1 VCAQVL
7 GALGQTYNQA
17 WEDTIVLELDTS
29 IKLHTSARDWARLAV
44 KTLGM
49 PWLLTPVLMLMLSR
63 LERSQV
69 GRVWGA
75 TSAYDYVL
83 QNIIA
88 SWRLKAFTLK
98 ALAPPIQPP
107 THSLQ
112 HHDLHKPLSQ
122 ARSNIANSGL
132 GHKEGDEVAIA
143 KRFADEMGTKRFFHG
158 DAPGHVDI
166 SFYASIV
173 GFVYSDTDIGR
184 RIVRGAKLEDWVG
197 RMQETLPMDIIYV
210 TSKGGYSPTPPQ

>member
-1 VCAQVL
+1 VQVL
-7 GALGQTYNQA
+7 GALGKTYNKA

-29 IKLHTSARDWARLAV
+29 IKLHTSARDWARMAV

-63 LERSQV
+63 LERSQA
-69 GRVWGA
+69 R
-75 TSAYDYVL
+75 T
-83 QNIIA
+83 NIV
-88 SWRLKAFTLK
+88 
-98 ALAPPIQPP
+98 
-107 THSLQ
+107 H
-112 HHDLHKPLSQ
+112 
-122 ARSNIANSGL
+122 SGL

-173 GFVYSDTDIGR
+173 GFVYSETDIGR
-184 RIVRGAKLEDWVG
+184 SIVSGAKLEEWVG
-197 RMQETLPMDIIYV
+197 RMQETLPMDMIYV
-210 TSKGGYSPTPPQ
+210 QSKGGYVVSTRS